1 MSLNLESSAI
11 TPDRVFNDPA
21 DQIRYLTEAPDSAVV
36 NTKQA
41 SAFLGIA
48 PETLEVWRSTRRQN
62 LPYLKVGRSVRYL
75 MGDLRKFISQCRV
88 TKDGFNGGGLR

>member
-1 MSLNLESSAI
+1 MSIHFESSAL
-11 TPDRVFNDPA
+11 TLDRVLNDQA

-41 SAFLGIA
+41 STFLGLA
-48 PETLEVWRSTRRQN
+48 PETLEVWRCTRRQK

-75 MGDLRKFISQCRV
+75 LGDLRKFQDSCKV
-88 TKDGFNGGGLR
+88 GADNV